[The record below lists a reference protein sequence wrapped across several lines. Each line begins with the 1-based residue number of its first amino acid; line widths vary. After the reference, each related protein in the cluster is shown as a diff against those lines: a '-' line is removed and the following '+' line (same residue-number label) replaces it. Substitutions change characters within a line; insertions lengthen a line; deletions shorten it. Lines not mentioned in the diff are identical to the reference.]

1 LWLGDKKVR
10 VRQATLADI
19 PALVALRMAL
29 FVELGEALGGQEEAL
44 HQASVDY
51 FSRAMAEGR
60 LISWVAEDEEAAGG
74 LLAVGSLT
82 LFERPPYPGNL
93 AGREACLLNMY
104 TRPAWRK
111 RGLAS
116 QLLDAMT
123 AYADQR
129 GFGKLW
135 LHASDTGRPIYER
148 AGFVGHPG
156 YLEREP
162 G

>member
-1 LWLGDKKVR
+1 MRG
-10 VRQATLADI
+10 RQATLTDI

-29 FVELGEALGGQEEAL
+29 FIELGEALGGQEEAQ

-93 AGREACLLNMY
+93 AGREAYLLNMY

-116 QLLDAMT
+116 RCHDRLCRPARVWQALAPC
-123 AYADQR
+123 QR
-129 GFGKLW
+129 Y
-135 LHASDTGRPIYER
+135 RP
-148 AGFVGHPG
+148 PN
-156 YLEREP
+156 L
-162 G
+162 